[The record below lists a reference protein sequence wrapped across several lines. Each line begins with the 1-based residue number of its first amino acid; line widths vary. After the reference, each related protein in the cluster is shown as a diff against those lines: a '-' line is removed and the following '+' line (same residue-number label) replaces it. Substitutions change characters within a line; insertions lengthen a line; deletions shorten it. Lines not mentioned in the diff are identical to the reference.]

1 MPPSLFCKVLF
12 LDEPTTGL
20 DSSMANE
27 VCVLL
32 KEIARSGR
40 AVVAILHSPTAF
52 GFSLFDQLMML
63 DGNGRTTYFGPQRKI
78 LDYMESIGY
87 HFPRDIRFNFVEWLS
102 ETMSGGGSTQLRAA
116 RSEQGMDI
124 ESQQSEGKEETPP
137 EEEDFAALWSQHES
151 SFLTEAEDMFE
162 EDTSPPPSPQASKN
176 NHAGFL
182 KAIRVLMWFRTTSNY
197 MSPSFVFPRLLDKIL
212 YALLIMS
219 LFWNIGNYS
228 DPQSI
233 QSTAAVLFFI
243 TAICG
248 FGAASVVPSLTLERP
263 LFIRERNDGCY
274 NPITYWCFKLIQE
287 AILAILT
294 SIIFS
299 TILFWATG
307 LSGSFWLFLL
317 VFCKSILMCL

>member
-1 MPPSLFCKVLF
+1 
-12 LDEPTTGL
+12 
-20 DSSMANE
+20 
-27 VCVLL
+27 
-32 KEIARSGR
+32 
-40 AVVAILHSPTAF
+40 
-52 GFSLFDQLMML
+52 
-63 DGNGRTTYFGPQRKI
+63 
-78 LDYMESIGY
+78 MEHIGY
-87 HFPRDIRFNFVEWLS
+87 HLPRDVRFNFVEWLS
-102 ETMSGGGSTQLRAA
+102 ETMSGGGSAQLRAA

-124 ESQQSEGKEETPP
+124 ESQESEEKQETPP
-137 EEEDFAALWSQHES
+137 EEDFATLWYHNES
-151 SFLTEAEDMFE
+151 SFLPDPEGVFE
-162 EDTSPPPSPQASKN
+162 EESSPLPSPRESKH
-176 NHAGFL
+176 NHAVFL

-197 MSPSFVFPRLLDKIL
+197 KSPSFVFPRLLDKIL

-228 DPQSI
+228 DPQSV

-274 NPITYWCFKLIQE
+274 NPPTYWFFKLIQE

-299 TILFWATG
+299 TILFWAIG

-317 VFCKSILMCL
+317 VFCESYTLQPS